1 MSIAKD
7 FKEFALKG
15 NVIDLAVGMIIGAAF
30 AKIVTSLVADIIMP
44 VVGSVFGNLDF
55 AQLFVALGDVPAGVP
70 MVLADL
76 QKAGVP
82 VLAYGNFIT
91 VAINFLI
98 LAFIIFMMVRQVIR
112 LKRAEA
118 VVAAEP
124 AVTPEDVS
132 FNRCIRPGHG
142 LQQAGCIGYTKTCN
156 IKSCAVVWAGPNKRQ
171 TQCHIHT
178 IGHPQVLDGYQPL
191 VVVSGNHHIKLA
203 SPGAHVHRV
212 WRQRVAD
219 LKTQFASCTDSWRHD
234 VYFLSPKTPPLA
246 SVRIDPGNG
255 YAQGACATQARYPL
269 VGQQQRLQQVV
280 DSDKL

>member
-15 NVIDLAVGMIIGAAF
+15 NVIDLAVGVIIGAAF

-44 VVGSVFGNLDF
+44 VVGSVFDNMDF
-55 AQLFVALGDVPAGVP
+55 AQLFVTLGDVPAGVP

-91 VAINFLI
+91 VAINFVI

-124 AVTPEDVS
+124 AATPEDVALL
-132 FNRCIRPGHG
+132 REIRD
-142 LQQAGCIGYTKTCN
+142 
-156 IKSCAVVWAGPNKRQ
+156 S
-171 TQCHIHT
+171 
-178 IGHPQVLDGYQPL
+178 
-191 VVVSGNHHIKLA
+191 
-203 SPGAHVHRV
+203 
-212 WRQRVAD
+212 
-219 LKTQFASCTDSWRHD
+219 LKQ
-234 VYFLSPKTPPLA
+234 
-246 SVRIDPGNG
+246 
-255 YAQGACATQARYPL
+255 
-269 VGQQQRLQQVV
+269 
-280 DSDKL
+280 